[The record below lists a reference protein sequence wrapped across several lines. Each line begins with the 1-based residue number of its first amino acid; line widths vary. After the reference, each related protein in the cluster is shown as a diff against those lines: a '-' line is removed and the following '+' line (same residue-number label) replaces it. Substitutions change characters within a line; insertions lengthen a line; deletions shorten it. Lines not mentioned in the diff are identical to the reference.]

1 MNKTLVS
8 VLRLIVLVGVFV
20 MLPLINNKSQAQT
33 PQCASIVMDT
43 IDCPSCGACTNTGA
57 AVKDEVDYYL
67 PGTGQQSIANAS
79 WSCGAV
85 NPHSS
90 CNVACSGPYVQA
102 FVATCCV
109 PNGKGCNVNGDCCSG
124 ICNSNGACAASGGG
138 SGGGGCA
145 VPVRGSLSAAN
156 SVPNVDCV
164 GPDCDPGTG
173 CGSPILIDTSGQGF
187 FLTNVANGVK
197 FDISGTGTPVQMAWT
212 ANGASNAFL
221 ALPGSDG
228 LVHNGKELFGN
239 FTAQPPSSNP
249 NGFLALAVYDLPA
262 NGGNGDGIIDS
273 RDAIYSSLRLWLDA
287 NHDGI
292 SQPNELHTLSSL
304 GVASISLKYHFSRK
318 EDQFGNLFRFRSRLN
333 VDDPDDQSEV
343 GPTTYDVFFVTATNS
358 N

>member
-8 VLRLIVLVGVFV
+8 VLRLIVLVGVFI
-20 MLPLINNKSQAQT
+20 MLPLMAKRSHAQT
-33 PQCASIVMDT
+33 NSQCGSFVMT
-43 IDCPSCGACTNTGA
+43 SFDCPNCCTGHTIFT
-57 AVKDEVDYYL
+57 DELYDTL
-67 PGTGQQSIANAS
+67 PGKGVQSVNTLAPWN
-79 WSCGAV
+79 CGSEVV
-85 NPHSS
+85 NSQCS
-90 CNVACSGPYVQA
+90 VGCSGVYQQVFNDTA
-102 FVATCCV
+102 CCT
-109 PNGKGCNVNGDCCSG
+109 PNGKGCNINAQCCSG
-124 ICNSNGACAASGGG
+124 ICNSSGACAASGSGA
-138 SGGGGCA
+138 GGGGCA
-145 VPVRGSLSAAN
+145 IPA
-156 SVPNVDCV
+156 VDCV
-164 GPDCDPGTG
+164 GPECGPTSG
-173 CGSPILIDTSGQGF
+173 CGSPILIDTTGQGF
-187 FLTNVANGVK
+187 FLTNIANGVT

-212 ANGASNAFL
+212 AKGASNAFL

-273 RDAIYSSLRLWLDA
+273 RDAIYSSLRLWLDE

-292 SQPNELHTLSSL
+292 SQPNELHALSSL

-343 GPTTYDVFFVTATNS
+343 GPATYDVFFVTATNS